1 MSINPTDNSTNN
13 QEILNVDHDLTNEV
27 NKQLRFEPPLYQQR
41 YDYVKEI
48 LAEYK
53 CTTYMDI
60 GCAEC
65 KLVRYIKN
73 TNTNLNLIIGLDY
86 DVEVLRNGTEKLSS
100 SWFDYIQPREDPLD
114 LYLINGD
121 VSKPSEYFLQ
131 QSCLD
136 GQHLDCVSLVEI
148 IEHLYPDTLA
158 NCVVTVFKKLKP
170 KVVVI
175 TTPNSD
181 FNIVFDDL
189 EKNSPTLPIRTNK
202 FRHWD
207 HKFEWTRKE
216 FQDWCESILL
226 EYPDYELVKYDGLGI
241 APKEYTDIGYC
252 SQIVLFKKK
261 HANENCTQQP
271 SRFDLYLKQQRK
283 HNYVSR
289 QNNNFDHKKPEQT
302 PYFNVDVFEQENLC
316 KPAEDAY
323 KLITSIQYPFK
334 SFEFDTIESRND
346 ALFQE
351 LDYLVQ
357 FLTRPSKQSRYSSEY
372 MKSLEVDV
380 ANLTEEQLEC
390 IANNI
395 DIDDDQVRIGSIEKL
410 FSFVSIV
417 KFKMSRSEL
426 IELMKERN
434 YEFTKSGNYVINRS
448 VYVSSDEEEEEEFDS
463 GLDYQNHSWSRHR
476 CDSSN
481 EDENYYKCDNSNENN
496 ADETAK
502 FMDEEDW
509 DKEIEK
515 TSLTTPILPDRVY
528 SPEEQF
534 GNDDDND
541 AENKSVSIDKIEEI
555 FGKQSIRETH
565 FTLLST
571 ESSLDHETVDSSQET
586 YEINYNA
593 FRVKELA
600 LKFKSIKKKI
610 SKEHRRQIRKQT
622 LDESKYLSD

>member
-1 MSINPTDNSTNN
+1 M
-13 QEILNVDHDLTNEV
+13 
-27 NKQLRFEPPLYQQR
+27 
-41 YDYVKEI
+41 
-48 LAEYK
+48 
-53 CTTYMDI
+53 
-60 GCAEC
+60 
-65 KLVRYIKN
+65 
-73 TNTNLNLIIGLDY
+73 
-86 DVEVLRNGTEKLSS
+86 
-100 SWFDYIQPREDPLD
+100 
-114 LYLINGD
+114 
-121 VSKPSEYFLQ
+121 
-131 QSCLD
+131 
-136 GQHLDCVSLVEI
+136 DCVSLVEI

-158 NCVVTVFKKLKP
+158 NCVVTVFKELKP

-189 EKNSPTLPIRTNK
+189 EKNSPNIPIRTNK

-241 APKEYTDIGYC
+241 APKEYTDIGHC

-261 HANENCTQQP
+261 HANENGIQP
-271 SRFDLYLKQQRK
+271 SRFDLYLKQK
-283 HNYVSR
+283 MKNNYVCR
-289 QNNNFDHKKPEQT
+289 QNNNFDHNKPEKI
-302 PYFNVDVFEQENLC
+302 PYFNVDVFEEENLS

-323 KLITSIQYPFK
+323 KLITAIQYPFN
-334 SFEFDTIESRND
+334 SFEFEAIESRND

-351 LDYLVQ
+351 LDYLLQ
-357 FLTRPSKQSRYSSEY
+357 FLTRPSKLSRYSSAY
-372 MKSLEVDV
+372 IKSLE
-380 ANLTEEQLEC
+380 AEATSLTEEQIEC

-395 DIDDDQVRIGSIEKL
+395 DIEDDQVRIGSIEKL
-410 FSFVSIV
+410 FSFSSIL
-417 KFKMSRSEL
+417 KFKISRSEL

-434 YEFTKSGNYVINRS
+434 YEFTKSGNYVINRT
-448 VYVSSDEEEEEEFDS
+448 VYVSSDEEDEEFDS
-463 GLDYQNHSWSRHR
+463 GLDYQNNSSSMYR

-481 EDENYYKCDNSNENN
+481 EDENYYRNNNLNENN

-515 TSLTTPILPDRVY
+515 TSITTPILPDRVY

-534 GNDDDND
+534 GNDDD
-541 AENKSVSIDKIEEI
+541 AETKYVSIDKIEEI

-565 FTLLST
+565 LTLST

-593 FRVKELA
+593 FKVKELA
-600 LKFKSIKKKI
+600 LQFKLIKKKI
-610 SKEHRRQIRKQT
+610 YKEHRRQIRKQT